1 MGLFDFLIRL
11 FFPKPSRPVEEAVPP
26 TPEKPRRRPRLV
38 PLRATRAKT
47 WNRNATLDVKEPPY
61 GFARI
66 GIGTGRYLD
75 LSQDGDEGRLAHFAL
90 PLFHT
95 PEQLASWLEIPMGR
109 LAWLVH
115 RFSDNSKPAIEAEA
129 HYHFRWLAKRKG
141 GQRLIESPKRT
152 LKAVQRKILAEILNQ
167 LPPHPTAHGLPPGRS
182 TVTNATPHVSGDRAQ
197 IRPGRLLCHGHLRPR
212 DGHF

>member
-11 FFPKPSRPVEEAVPP
+11 FSPNLLVRLKRRPSDARKTAVPAPSRPA
-26 TPEKPRRRPRLV
+26 
-38 PLRATRAKT
+38 ASDGAKT

-75 LSQDGDEGRLAHFAL
+75 LSQDGDEEARSAQFAL

-95 PEQLASWLEIPMGR
+95 PEQLASWLEMPMGR

-129 HYHFRWLAKRKG
+129 HYHFRWLAKRKAANG
-141 GQRLIESPKRT
+141 
-152 LKAVQRKILAEILNQ
+152 
-167 LPPHPTAHGLPPGRS
+167 
-182 TVTNATPHVSGDRAQ
+182 
-197 IRPGRLLCHGHLRPR
+197 
-212 DGHF
+212 